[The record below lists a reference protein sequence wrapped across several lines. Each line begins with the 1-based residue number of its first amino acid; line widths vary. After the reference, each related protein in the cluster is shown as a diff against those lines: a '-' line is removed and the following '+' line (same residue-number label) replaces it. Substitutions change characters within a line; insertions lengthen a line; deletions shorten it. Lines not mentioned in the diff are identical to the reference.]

1 MTPEKVVIGD
11 ATLLLGDCMEILPT
25 LGKVDAVITDLAAG
39 AAGEHLVCA
48 DLLMLGYRAFLADQ
62 NCPYDVA
69 VDVGGRLIR
78 IQVKSTRKAKAL
90 PQRVGHFPAYMWN
103 VRRAG
108 KGGARVYA
116 AGEFDLL
123 ACVAL
128 DARKVAYLPPS
139 EQCQTVHIRTHEN
152 AQAPAHGGKAGKTFS
167 QYPFARA
174 MQEVLNG

>member
-1 MTPEKVVIGD
+1 MIHKEVIGG
-11 ATLLLGDCMEILPT
+11 ATLYLGDCMDVLPT
-25 LGKVDAVITDLAAG
+25 LERVDAVITDLAAG
-39 AAGEHLVCA
+39 VAGEHLVCA

-69 VDVGGRLIR
+69 VDIGGRLIR
-78 IQVKSTRKAKAL
+78 VQVKSTRKAKAL

-116 AGEFDLL
+116 DGEFDLL

-128 DARKVAYLPPS
+128 DVRKVAYLPPS
-139 EQCQTVHIRTHEN
+139 MHCQTVHIRTHDDPN
-152 AQAPAHGGKAGKTFS
+152 PPAHGGKAGKTFS
-167 QYPFARA
+167 QFPFQAA
-174 MQEVLNG
+174 MREVLNG

>member
-1 MTPEKVVIGD
+1 MRVEKIGD
-11 ATLLLGDCMEILPT
+11 AMLYFGDCMEVLPT

-78 IQVKSTRKAKAL
+78 IQVKSTRKAKAI
-90 PQRVGHFPAYMWN
+90 PQRQAVLPAYMWN

-116 AGEFDLL
+116 DGEFDLL

-139 EQCQTVHIRTHEN
+139 KHCQTIHIRSHEDGSMRGN
-152 AQAPAHGGKAGKTFS
+152 KTGKTFS
-167 QYPFARA
+167 QFPFAKA
-174 MQEVLNG
+174 MLEVLNG